1 MSPDA
6 ATVAELAQRN
16 EVLWACLL
24 TISVAA
30 LVIGMVCGWLEAKLE
45 QGCPQCSHC
54 LHKAKEKA
62 RKSADAQNAYEHRLG
77 LHEKDCPCPRGGPP
91 RPRP

>member
-6 ATVAELAQRN
+6 VIAELAQRN

-30 LVIGMVCGWLEAKLE
+30 VVIGFVCSWLEAKLE
-45 QGCPQCSHC
+45 EGCVQCSHC
-54 LHKAKEKA
+54 MHRAKERA
-62 RKSADAQNAYEHRLG
+62 RKKADAQNAREHRMG
-77 LHEKDCPCPRGGPP
+77 MHAEDCSCPSGGPP
-91 RPRP
+91 RQRP